1 MATATGVRHPKGQ
14 TAPPPGISA
23 GAFFSAVLDSSV
35 GAKVLVALT
44 GLGLVMASH
53 INARPRFIF
62 VAFPLVIALA
72 KATARRPAVFVV
84 LTAVFAASTVMLTV
98 FYGLHKLNYYP

>member
-1 MATATGVRHPKGQ
+1 MVTAVVMMVILLRAKLP
-14 TAPPPGISA
+14 
-23 GAFFSAVLDSSV
+23 AVLNV
-35 GAKVLVALT
+35 FALS
-44 GLGLVMASH
+44 GLGLVMTSH

-62 VAFPLVIALA
+62 VAFPVVIALA
-72 KATARRPAVFVV
+72 KTTTRRQSAFVV

>member
-1 MATATGVRHPKGQ
+1 MVTAVVLMVVLVRAKL
-14 TAPPPGISA
+14 PGI
-23 GAFFSAVLDSSV
+23 FNIY
-35 GAKVLVALT
+35 ALS
-44 GLGLVMASH
+44 GLFLVMGSH

-72 KATARRPAVFVV
+72 KTTARKQTAFAV
-84 LTAVFAASTVMLTV
+84 LAAVFAASTVMLTV